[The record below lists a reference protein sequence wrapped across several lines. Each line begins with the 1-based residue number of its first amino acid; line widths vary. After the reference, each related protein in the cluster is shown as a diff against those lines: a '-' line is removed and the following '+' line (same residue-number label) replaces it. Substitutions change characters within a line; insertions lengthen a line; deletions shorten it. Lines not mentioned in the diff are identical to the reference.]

1 METRLSDSDS
11 MVAANPLAANVAI
24 ADAVAARSVLI
35 KPVRGTGPVLI
46 LGMLLTLGAVA
57 VPRVHHAAPRPHAP
71 RPAPVPLTRA
81 PQPPARPS
89 AYAREAAM
97 SPAQLMKRWDDL
109 IGQASRKFHVPKT
122 WIVAVMRQE
131 SGGRTMMAPGRPIVS
146 SAGAVGLM
154 QIKPRTYDEMRRQY
168 RLGADPLDARDNIF
182 AGTAYLRQLHKR
194 YGYPAMF
201 AAYNA
206 GPGRLEDHL
215 QRGASLPAQTRAY
228 VGGITRVLGTPAP
241 AAPILVTFTRPDG
254 RTVRID
260 AAKVTAVNVPS
271 PGEYGG
277 AVQTVVSMGAHKQAI
292 RENLEIARW
301 AIRAV
306 GGLS

>member
-1 METRLSDSDS
+1 METR
-11 MVAANPLAANVAI
+11 
-24 ADAVAARSVLI
+24 
-35 KPVRGTGPVLI
+35 
-46 LGMLLTLGAVA
+46 LGAVA

-71 RPAPVPLTRA
+71 RPAPVPPARA

-97 SPAQLMKRWDDL
+97 SPAQLMNRWDDV
-109 IGQASRKFHVPKT
+109 IGQAARKFYVPKD
-122 WIVAVMRQE
+122 WIVAVMRRE

-154 QIKPRTYDEMRRQY
+154 QIKPRTYDEMRRRY
-168 RLGADPLDARDNIF
+168 KLGADPLDARDNIF

-228 VGGITRVLGTPAP
+228 VGGITRVLGTPAS
-241 AAPILVTFTRPDG
+241 AGAPVLVTFTRPDG
-254 RTVRID
+254 RAVRID
-260 AAKVTAVNVPS
+260 AAKVTAVDVPS

-277 AVQTVVSMGAHKQAI
+277 AVQAVVSMGAHKQAI